1 MRVEV
6 LVAGLI
12 VALMPAL
19 ADAHNCK
26 CRNRGVMFELGE
38 TSCLR
43 VDGGS
48 YLARCEM
55 KLNVSSWTKIQEGC
69 PVTDRALR
77 RPVLRVNHPGSM
89 AIGSSIAISQ
99 SPSGD
104 RLIFQEH

>member
-1 MRVEV
+1 MRFGV

-12 VALMPAL
+12 RVLIPTL

-26 CRNRGVMFELGE
+26 CRNRGVMFKLGE

-55 KLNVSSWTKIQEGC
+55 KLNVSSWTKLQEGC
-69 PVTDRALR
+69 PVTERILSRATL
-77 RPVLRVNHPGSM
+77 VG
-89 AIGSSIAISQ
+89 
-99 SPSGD
+99 
-104 RLIFQEH
+104 

>member
-1 MRVEV
+1 MRSGV
-6 LVAGLI
+6 LAIGLI
-12 VALMPAL
+12 VALFPIV

-38 TSCLR
+38 ISCLR

-69 PVTDRALR
+69 PVTKRTA
-77 RPVLRVNHPGSM
+77 PQMTFVN
-89 AIGSSIAISQ
+89 
-99 SPSGD
+99 
-104 RLIFQEH
+104 

>member
-1 MRVEV
+1 MRLGV
-6 LVAGLI
+6 LIPGLVI
-12 VALMPAL
+12 ILIPTL

-55 KLNVSSWTKIQEGC
+55 ELNVSSWTKIQDGC
-69 PVTDRALR
+69 PVSEHA
-77 RPVLRVNHPGSM
+77 VLKTTLLN
-89 AIGSSIAISQ
+89 
-99 SPSGD
+99 
-104 RLIFQEH
+104 

>member
-1 MRVEV
+1 MRVGV
-6 LVAGLI
+6 LVVGLAI
-12 VALMPAL
+12 AAIPTL

-26 CRNRGVMFELGE
+26 CRNRDVMFELGQ

-69 PVTDRALR
+69 PVTERAY
-77 RPVLRVNHPGSM
+77 
-89 AIGSSIAISQ
+89 SQ
-99 SPSGD
+99 PT
-104 RLIFQEH
+104 LIN